1 MKVIILIG
9 GSGERLW
16 PISRELYPKSL
27 LRLYGEK
34 TLLQNTYEMAL
45 EMVHPKNIISMTNV
59 RQTTDVNLQLKKIYN
74 NPIIISEPMAKNTAP
89 AVASALTYIK
99 NKRDEIVVILPVDF
113 SVDDKEEFL
122 SAINKAKILANNG
135 YIAAIGVRPLYP
147 ETGYGYIKAGSSYKT
162 GRKIEKF
169 IEKPSIENAN
179 KFIEDKDYFWN
190 CGIYVAKISVLIEA
204 FQKYA
209 PEIIA
214 NMNKEMFDENNKIE
228 YINYEKIPSISIDYA
243 IIEKSDNLAVVE
255 LNAKWQDYGSW
266 QAIYNNEMKDK
277 KGNVVHGNVLLDNV
291 KDSFVYSSKEL
302 VAVSGMNNIVVI
314 ETEDA
319 ILVCNKDKAANIDS
333 IVKKLKKKKSETTQ
347 LHKTVFRPWGYY
359 TCLNGGQG
367 WLTKIINVSPGHKLS
382 LQSHNHRSEHW
393 VVLEGSATVI
403 LDGEK
408 HVLQKRQSI
417 NIPVKAKH
425 SLQNLTRQTLKILE
439 VQKGEYI
446 SEDDIIRYEDM
457 YGRVK

>member
-1 MKVIILIG
+1 MKCVILAG

-27 LRLYGEK
+27 LKLYGNK
-34 TLLQNTYEMAL
+34 TLLQNTYEIAS
-45 EMVHPKNIISMTNV
+45 EIVQPKNIISVTNI
-59 RQTTDVNLQLKKIYN
+59 RQTTGINLQLKKIYN

-99 NKRDEIVVILPVDF
+99 NNRDEVVIILPVDF
-113 SVDDKEEFL
+113 SVDDKEEFIN
-122 SAINKAKILANNG
+122 AINKAKKIANSG
-135 YIAAIGVRPLYP
+135 YICAIGVNPLYP
-147 ETGYGYIKAGSSYKT
+147 ETGYGYIKAGAKYKT

-169 IEKPSIENAN
+169 IEKPSIKNAN
-179 KFIEDKDYFWN
+179 EFSENSYYFWN
-190 CGIYVAKISVLIEA
+190 CGIYVAKVSVLIEA

-209 PEIIA
+209 PEIIEH
-214 NMNKEMFDENNKIE
+214 MNKEMFDENNKIE

-243 IIEKSDNLAVVE
+243 IIEKSDNLALVE
-255 LNAKWQDYGSW
+255 LNTKWHDYGSW
-266 QAIYNNEMKDK
+266 QAVYNNEKKDS
-277 KGNVVHGNVLLDNV
+277 KGNAAYGNVLLDKV

-302 VAVSGMNNIVVI
+302 VAVSDMNNIIVI

-319 ILVCNKDKAANIDS
+319 ILVCNKDKAVNINN
-333 IVKKLKKKKSETTQ
+333 IVKKLKKQKNETTQ

-359 TCLNGGQG
+359 TCLNEGNS
-367 WLTKIINVSPGHKLS
+367 WLTKIIHVSPGHKLS

-393 VVLEGSATVI
+393 VVLEGIATVI
-403 LDGEK
+403 LDGKK

-417 NIPVKAKH
+417 NIPVNAKH
-425 SLQNLTRQTLKILE
+425 SLQNLTKEPLKILE

>member
-135 YIAAIGVRPLYP
+135 YIAAIGVRPLYS
-147 ETGYGYIKAGSSYKT
+147 ETGYGYIKAGSCYKT

>member
-34 TLLQNTYEMAL
+34 TLLQNTYEMVL

-190 CGIYVAKISVLIEA
+190 CGIYVAKVSVLIEA